1 MCVRARCLNL
11 ENREPE
17 NNVLNVMLV
26 RSRCSGIQVEKGKK
40 GAIPLFIFAYSAIC
54 TYLGAMESSQMYKY
68 HLIVN
73 VDRARAKH
81 RPITIDV
88 PISFQFIPA
97 NHRNLWCRKIATL
110 TTDKSLSRFRDRCAR
125 AHPSAGHKYDRAK
138 IRCYL
143 LPIMA
148 KVNND
153 VDTRVMWLQFQS
165 YLSSDFISFHCI
177 HAPFSL
183 A

>member
-1 MCVRARCLNL
+1 MFDLSVCVCTRCLNL

-17 NNVLNVMLV
+17 NNVLV

-40 GAIPLFIFAYSAIC
+40 GAIPLFIFAYSAIY

-88 PISFQFIPA
+88 YLFNSSRRI
-97 NHRNLWCRKIATL
+97 IAIYG
-110 TTDKSLSRFRDRCAR
+110 A
-125 AHPSAGHKYDRAK
+125 AK
-138 IRCYL
+138 
-143 LPIMA
+143 
-148 KVNND
+148 
-153 VDTRVMWLQFQS
+153 
-165 YLSSDFISFHCI
+165 
-177 HAPFSL
+177 
-183 A
+183 